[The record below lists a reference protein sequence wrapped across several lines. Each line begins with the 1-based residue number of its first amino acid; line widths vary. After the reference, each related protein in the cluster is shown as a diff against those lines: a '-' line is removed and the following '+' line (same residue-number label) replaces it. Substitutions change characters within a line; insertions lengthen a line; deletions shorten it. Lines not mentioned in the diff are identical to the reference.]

1 MPLRNVATSFTI
13 EQQRL
18 EINYLAG
25 DVNNIET
32 GVTAVANA
40 TTAVNATN
48 ATTAATAN
56 ALAASATGADL
67 TLSGTLTVNGS
78 QTILNTATLEV
89 EDKNIIIA
97 KGSTTDAA
105 ASGGGITLKGADDKT
120 LLYDQT
126 GDEWQFNKPLR
137 VEGSQEYTSSASTLE
152 TSVTKA
158 AFRVKG
164 ATNSSDSLWMGVETT
179 DANPYIQGSN
189 GIGNNAKKLLLNPF
203 GGNVGVNLSNPD
215 VEFHVLG
222 GGTVARFEGT
232 GGNGFIS
239 LMDSDDSTQC
249 FAGCDGGSFLI
260 QTSGSS
266 WTNKLVVDTAGRVLI
281 GTSSSSS
288 NAKLAVNGGINN
300 NEAFFELNR
309 LNDPANNQ
317 NIGIIDFSQGD
328 ASSRNA
334 ARLITRRDG
343 GVWGA
348 SSLPTRFE
356 FHTCISGSNTAAE
369 RLRISSNGNVLPG
382 ADNAQ
387 DLGSTTLRWAN
398 VYTGDLHLSN
408 EGRGNDVDGTSGAWT
423 MQEGSND
430 LFLINRN
437 TGKKYKFNL
446 TEVS

>member
-1 MPLRNVATSFTI
+1 
-13 EQQRL
+13 
-18 EINYLAG
+18 
-25 DVNNIET
+25 
-32 GVTAVANA
+32 
-40 TTAVNATN
+40 
-48 ATTAATAN
+48 
-56 ALAASATGADL
+56 
-67 TLSGTLTVNGS
+67 
-78 QTILNTATLEV
+78 
-89 EDKNIIIA
+89 
-97 KGSTTDAA
+97 
-105 ASGGGITLKGADDKT
+105 
-120 LLYDQT
+120 
-126 GDEWQFNKPLR
+126 
-137 VEGSQEYTSSASTLE
+137 
-152 TSVTKA
+152 
-158 AFRVKG
+158 
-164 ATNSSDSLWMGVETT
+164 
-179 DANPYIQGSN
+179 
-189 GIGNNAKKLLLNPF
+189 
-203 GGNVGVNLSNPD
+203 
-215 VEFHVLG
+215 
-222 GGTVARFEGT
+222 
-232 GGNGFIS
+232 
-239 LMDSDDSTQC
+239 MDSDDSTQC